1 MYISTNSFW
10 ALRNSSNYTTP
21 DGDGDGD
28 VDGVGAGRGA
38 LPGPICPGRA
48 CDLPGTMAMGT
59 VRIGLPN
66 GWGKATGATYR
77 AVQDITAASVTVSIT
92 KGRNTKKQATNIT
105 EVIEL
110 SLFVSPFAPIIWST
124 ATYRVTGGDVLGNT
138 RNMGNNASIE
148 LNLTSRVK
156 DHFYANVTW
165 GHPNPSRVD
174 TFKTA
179 TTAVCNSGRVTATS
193 LELNSSSSGG
203 ISGLSAA
210 PTALASF
217 GVVTRES
224 YEANGPKVI
233 KGGILTNIYL
243 PDMQPDQVQC
253 HVSGVTSTVQ
263 SFAIQPGQTA
273 TMATVVRTNVDP
285 DCVPLPKGG
294 STPSPSPSPS
304 LSPPPSSSP
313 SSSSSSQ
320 QLCHL
325 PSAPADAAAQ
335 IVNAALENRG
345 KDGETPL
352 KLFKESHS
360 LHWAQFY
367 NASSIST
374 PAAPETEDFWNG
386 AMYIFGS
393 SIPKA
398 GKRVRAC
405 VCVRA

>member
-1 MYISTNSFW
+1 MAADPRPPLQGIWTQPPFFAPVCDNTDPAGIPCTGDDPVVPNGGNNRRDEHHITDAPLLGNGNVGVVVAGGLDGWIDLYISTNSFW

-21 DGDGDGD
+21 DGDGDGDGDGD

-138 RNMGNNASIE
+138 RNMGNNSSIE

-179 TTAVCNSGRVTATS
+179 TTAVCNSGGVTATS

-210 PTALASF
+210 PTALAPF

-273 TMATVVRTNVDP
+273 TMATV
-285 DCVPLPKGG
+285 
-294 STPSPSPSPS
+294 
-304 LSPPPSSSP
+304 
-313 SSSSSSQ
+313 
-320 QLCHL
+320 
-325 PSAPADAAAQ
+325 
-335 IVNAALENRG
+335 
-345 KDGETPL
+345 
-352 KLFKESHS
+352 
-360 LHWAQFY
+360 FY

-398 GKRVRAC
+398 
-405 VCVRA
+405 